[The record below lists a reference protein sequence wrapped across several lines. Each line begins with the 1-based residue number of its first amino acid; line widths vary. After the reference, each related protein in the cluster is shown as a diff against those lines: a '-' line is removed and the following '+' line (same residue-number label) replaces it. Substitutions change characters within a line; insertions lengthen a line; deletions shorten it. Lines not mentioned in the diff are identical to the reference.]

1 MANAAADARS
11 EDTASLRHTGIAY
24 LPKDT
29 TTDTIVPA
37 ITKDQGK
44 IIRGFNHQF
53 TARLLCP
60 IRFLKDFDAK
70 TKYGSDS

>member
-1 MANAAADARS
+1 MVTAAGDARS

-24 LPKDT
+24 LPKDPA
-29 TTDTIVPA
+29 TDTVVPA

-44 IIRGFNHQF
+44 AVRGFNHPF

-60 IRFLKDFDAK
+60 IRYLKDFDADPK
-70 TKYGSDS
+70 